1 MSAATLTALPEAIAA
16 LVQDAA
22 ERMAALVPADN
33 GWTVSVDPSPTD
45 FPDARAMAAPLGSGG
60 RLALLMA
67 PALARALI
75 VGPPPADSLA
85 EALIP
90 GFTTAAAAL
99 CDLVGGEGLDPEQLA
114 ECSGA
119 EAIAPMGGS
128 TVTVRFLDGT
138 EHRATMVLVTTED
151 LCAVPEVATPT
162 FDALPDGPGPVAQ
175 HPVSVLSDVEMGVT
189 VELGRARMT
198 VGEILAL
205 TIGSVIEL
213 DRIAGSPVDVLVN
226 GTLIARGEV
235 VVVDEEFGVR
245 VSEVVGYVSADR
257 QKR

>member
-1 MSAATLTALPEAIAA
+1 MSAATLAALPEAIAEA
-16 LVQDAA
+16 IHHAA
-22 ERMAALVPADN
+22 ELFASMVPAE
-33 GWTVSVDPSPTD
+33 GEWTVELDQTPTEL
-45 FPDARAMAAPLGSGG
+45 PDARVMSAPLGTGG
-60 RLALLMA
+60 RLSLLMA
-67 PALARALI
+67 ASLARGLI

-85 EALIP
+85 EALVP
-90 GFTTAAAAL
+90 GFTTAAAQLGELAN
-99 CDLVGGEGLDPEQLA
+99 GGSFDPEQMVEGTA
-114 ECSGA
+114 ADAMAS
-119 EAIAPMGGS
+119 MGG
-128 TVTVRFLDGT
+128 TVVTVRFIDGT
-138 EHRATMVLVTTED
+138 DHRATMVFVTADD
-151 LCAVPEVATPT
+151 LTAVPEVATPT
-162 FDALPDGPGPVAQ
+162 FDALPDGPGPTAQ

-245 VSEVVGYVSADR
+245 VSEVLGYQPSDR